1 MSIPTAVDGVTP
13 VDAALLNAYKSGIE
27 ACELDLGLPA
37 SSGYLLS
44 SDDEGNRDW
53 VPAPSTTPT
62 TTAGDMIVRG
72 AADDERLP
80 VGDEGQALVVSGGVP
95 AWGALPASQTVL
107 PSTCDA
113 RLTLTTGV
121 PVTTA
126 DVTAASNLYLTRYQ
140 GAHVALWGGSAW
152 VLHEVPSADVA
163 LVLSGLT
170 SGANYDVF
178 LHDSTGT
185 LTLSLS
191 AAWAN
196 ATTRTDALAVRDGV
210 RVLAA
215 DHGKRLVGTL
225 RTTAATTTEDSL
237 LKRFLRNEARPVPRV
252 GRFAEGTD
260 NWTYSTNQ
268 WRQANGN
275 AAAMV
280 QFLAGPTDL
289 VEIRRRCASRHTST
303 GGGRAAG
310 VGIDAVDAVAYGGIA
325 YSEGGFYV
333 HHGIHMSV
341 RVAEGYHYAA
351 PLETAYGSTATWYG
365 DGAGLGYLFTE
376 VELCM

>member
-95 AWGALPASQTVL
+95 AWGALPASQVEGRTV
-107 PSTCDA
+107 CDA

-126 DVTAASNLYLTRYQ
+126 DVTAASTVYLTRYQ
-140 GAHVALWGGSAW
+140 GAHVALWDGLAW
-152 VLHEVPSADVA
+152 AYHEVPSADVA
-163 LVLSGLT
+163 LALSGLT
-170 SGANYDVF
+170 DGNLYDVF

-191 AAWAN
+191 AAWA
-196 ATTRTDALAVRDGV
+196 AAMTRTDALAVRDGV

-215 DHGKRLVGTL
+215 DHTRRLVGTIRATGL
-225 RTTAATTTEDSL
+225 DTTAHAL
-237 LKRFLRNEARPVPRV
+237 LGRYVRNEAHPVRTV
-252 GRFAEGTD
+252 GRFIESAASWG
-260 NWTYSTNQ
+260 YASGL
-268 WRQANGN
+268 RMANGN
-275 AAAMV
+275 AAALV
-280 QFLAGPTDL
+280 QFLSGPGAM
-289 VEIRRRCASRHTST
+289 VHASYTCSAKGNPRKIML
-303 GGGRAAG
+303 
-310 VGIDAVDAVAYGGIA
+310 GIDSSVADVPRAGS
-325 YSEGGFYV
+325 YSDVSGTVKHLAAAHF
-333 HHGIHMSV
+333 HDLS
-341 RVAEGYHYAA
+341 EGYHFVTALEQGFGSSATFYGQDS
-351 PLETAYGSTATWYG
+351 PLEVS
-365 DGAGLGYLFTE
+365 
-376 VELCM
+376 LCM